1 MTNLEHTIDISDH
14 IIDLSYQD
22 TFEALDARLVVNVA
36 DILNTSCVQLY
47 LNEPNNKEAILLQE
61 IVTNDSPEDNLAM
74 TSIPLFMTS
83 GQRLTLLLNK
93 ELNDDEQ
100 IALVKLITAFSNLH
114 EHLTRSNKDQ
124 LTSLK
129 NRRSFNLEY
138 LSLLKQVSDS
148 PSDNTM
154 IIAVLDIDHFKQVND
169 SFGHI
174 IGDETLVTFANV
186 MKAFFKRDEY
196 LYRFGG
202 EEFIVLLKD
211 VTPIEAEILLEQ
223 LRIEI
228 ANYPFPQI
236 GHKTVSIGYTSIREG
251 EDSALLFERADLA
264 LYQAKH
270 SGRNCIKHYDKLVEE
285 GTIEPIDKRS
295 GDVELF

>member
-1 MTNLEHTIDISDH
+1 MVEPIHSLDISDH

-22 TFEALDARLVVNVA
+22 TFEALDARLVANVA
-36 DILNTSCVQLY
+36 DLLKTSEVRLY
-47 LNEPNNKEAILLQE
+47 LSEPNNKKAILLQA
-61 IVTNDSPEDNLAM
+61 ISTSGAPVDIQAM
-74 TSIPLFMTS
+74 TSIPLFMAS
-83 GQRLTLLLNK
+83 GQRLTLLFNK
-93 ELNDDEQ
+93 ELNDIEQ
-100 IALVKLITAFSNLH
+100 LALVKLITVFSNLH

-129 NRRSFNLEY
+129 NRRSFDLEY
-138 LSLLKQVSDS
+138 MSLLKEISDS
-148 PSDNTM
+148 PEDNST

-169 SFGHI
+169 NFGHI
-174 IGDETLVTFANV
+174 IGDETLVTIANV

-202 EEFIVLLKD
+202 EEFIILLKD

-236 GHKTVSIGYTSIREG
+236 GHKTVSIGYTSIRKG

-285 GTIEPIDKRS
+285 GAIEPIDKRS